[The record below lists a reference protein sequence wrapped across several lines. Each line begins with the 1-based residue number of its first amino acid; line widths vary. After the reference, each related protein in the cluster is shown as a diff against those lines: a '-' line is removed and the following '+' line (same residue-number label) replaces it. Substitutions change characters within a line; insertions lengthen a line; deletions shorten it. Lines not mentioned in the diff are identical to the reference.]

1 MSNILNSEDF
11 GLKMYNRFPPKYRE
25 DDVGQKL
32 ALKRYLQALSDGGFR
47 YIIQDTNGLLDIKDP
62 SRTSLDILL
71 NLYKQYG
78 LEVFNGIPENY
89 LRSLLP
95 YLSSAWKYKGS
106 IDIIEFVTTT
116 LSGIK
121 VSSEINYADSRTA
134 LFGDAVLGHALFDN
148 KNSYETPIITV
159 RLEMDFSLS
168 DYFPS
173 SEQFRRILEN
183 FVPFYCD
190 LALVYSYVYS
200 DENAIIFREFNI
212 DHITDT
218 KTESRNISRL
228 GIVGSN
234 NSIFNVGATFGN
246 AKLANTDFKSPTE
259 VSKDKVNIAMNESSS
274 FIQSGSAR
282 FNTGATFG
290 TSLFGFI
297 PDHTKIKYAP
307 VSDIQSVAGVDSK
320 IDRLKD
326 TNSEEQSLSRY
337 GILHAKNCIFEI
349 GKPMGVSVFGNEEFI
364 APTEVHKDKISTVVK
379 DSINIHTMGSARF
392 NDQTAKFNDFL
403 LGLVPFEQ
411 TVKVSYT
418 DSESVSF
425 IESAESVIS
434 TMSEQNATF
443 GHAVMTRARFNDKSF
458 DKITVSY

>member
-11 GLKMYNRFPPKYRE
+11 GLKIYNRFPPKYRE

-218 KTESRNISRL
+218 KTESRNIS
-228 GIVGSN
+228 S
-234 NSIFNVGATFGN
+234 
-246 AKLANTDFKSPTE
+246 TE
-259 VSKDKVNIAMNESSS
+259 VSRDKVNLAMNESSS

-307 VSDIQSVAGVDSK
+307 VSDVQSVAGVDSK

-326 TNSEEQSLSRY
+326 TKSEEQSLSRY

-349 GKPMGVSVFGNEEFI
+349 GKPMGVAVFGNEEFI
-364 APTEVHKDKISTVVK
+364 APTEVHKDKIGTVVK

-411 TVKVSYT
+411 TVKVAYT
-418 DSESVSF
+418 DSKSMTF

-458 DKITVSY
+458 DKITVPY

>member
-11 GLKMYNRFPPKYRE
+11 GLKIYNRFPPKYRE
-25 DDVGQKL
+25 DDMGQKL

-134 LFGDAVLGHALFDN
+134 LFGDAVLGHALFNN
-148 KNSYETPIITV
+148 KNSHETPIITV

-218 KTESRNISRL
+218 KAESRNIS
-228 GIVGSN
+228 S
-234 NSIFNVGATFGN
+234 
-246 AKLANTDFKSPTE
+246 TE
-259 VSKDKVNIAMNESSS
+259 VSKDKVNLAMDELSS
-274 FIQSGSAR
+274 
-282 FNTGATFG
+282 
-290 TSLFGFI
+290 SLFGFI
-297 PDHTKIKYAP
+297 TDHTKIKYVP
-307 VSDIQSVAGVDSK
+307 VSDVQSVAGVDSK

-326 TNSEEQSLSRY
+326 TKSEEQSLSRY

-349 GKPMGVSVFGNEEFI
+349 GKPMGVAVFGNEEFI
-364 APTEVHKDKISTVVK
+364 APTEVHKDKIGTVVK

-411 TVKVSYT
+411 TVKVAYT
-418 DSESVSF
+418 DSKSMTF

>member
-11 GLKMYNRFPPKYRE
+11 GLKIYNRFPPKYRE
-25 DDVGQKL
+25 DDMGQKL

-134 LFGDAVLGHALFDN
+134 LFGDAVLGHALFNN
-148 KNSYETPIITV
+148 KNSHETPIITV

-183 FVPFYCD
+183 FVPFYCG
-190 LALVYSYVYS
+190 LALVY
-200 DENAIIFREFNI
+200 A
-212 DHITDT
+212 
-218 KTESRNISRL
+218 
-228 GIVGSN
+228 
-234 NSIFNVGATFGN
+234 
-246 AKLANTDFKSPTE
+246 
-259 VSKDKVNIAMNESSS
+259 
-274 FIQSGSAR
+274 
-282 FNTGATFG
+282 
-290 TSLFGFI
+290 
-297 PDHTKIKYAP
+297 
-307 VSDIQSVAGVDSK
+307 
-320 IDRLKD
+320 
-326 TNSEEQSLSRY
+326 
-337 GILHAKNCIFEI
+337 
-349 GKPMGVSVFGNEEFI
+349 
-364 APTEVHKDKISTVVK
+364 
-379 DSINIHTMGSARF
+379 
-392 NDQTAKFNDFL
+392 
-403 LGLVPFEQ
+403 
-411 TVKVSYT
+411 
-418 DSESVSF
+418 
-425 IESAESVIS
+425 
-434 TMSEQNATF
+434 
-443 GHAVMTRARFNDKSF
+443 
-458 DKITVSY
+458 

>member
-11 GLKMYNRFPPKYRE
+11 GLKIYNRFPPKYRE

-200 DENAIIFREFNI
+200 DENAIIFREYNI
-212 DHITDT
+212 DHLTDT
-218 KTESRNISRL
+218 KIESRNIS
-228 GIVGSN
+228 S
-234 NSIFNVGATFGN
+234 
-246 AKLANTDFKSPTE
+246 TE
-259 VSKDKVNIAMNESSS
+259 VSRDKVNLAMNESSS

-307 VSDIQSVAGVDSK
+307 VSDVQSVAGVDSK

-326 TNSEEQSLSRY
+326 TKSEEQSLSRY

-349 GKPMGVSVFGNEEFI
+349 GKPMGVAVFGNEEFI
-364 APTEVHKDKISTVVK
+364 APTEVHKDKIGTVVK

-411 TVKVSYT
+411 TVKVAYI
-418 DSESVSF
+418 DSKSMTF
-425 IESAESVIS
+425 IESVESVIS

-458 DKITVSY
+458 DKITVPY

>member
-11 GLKMYNRFPPKYRE
+11 GLKIYNRFPPKYRE

-134 LFGDAVLGHALFDN
+134 LFGDAVLGHALFNN
-148 KNSYETPIITV
+148 KNSHETPIITV

-259 VSKDKVNIAMNESSS
+259 VSRDKVNIAMNESSS
-274 FIQSGSAR
+274 FTQSGSAR
-282 FNTGATFG
+282 FNTWCYFWH
-290 TSLFGFI
+290 F
-297 PDHTKIKYAP
+297 
-307 VSDIQSVAGVDSK
+307 SVWFYT
-320 IDRLKD
+320 R
-326 TNSEEQSLSRY
+326 
-337 GILHAKNCIFEI
+337 
-349 GKPMGVSVFGNEEFI
+349 P
-364 APTEVHKDKISTVVK
+364 HKD
-379 DSINIHTMGSARF
+379 
-392 NDQTAKFNDFL
+392 
-403 LGLVPFEQ
+403 
-411 TVKVSYT
+411 
-418 DSESVSF
+418 
-425 IESAESVIS
+425 
-434 TMSEQNATF
+434 
-443 GHAVMTRARFNDKSF
+443 
-458 DKITVSY
+458 

>member
-11 GLKMYNRFPPKYRE
+11 GLKIYNRFPPKYRE
-25 DDVGQKL
+25 DDMGQKL

-95 YLSSAWKYKGS
+95 YLSSAWKYKGP

-134 LFGDAVLGHALFDN
+134 LFGDAVLGHALFNN
-148 KNSYETPIITV
+148 KNSHETPIITV

-218 KTESRNISRL
+218 KAESRNIS
-228 GIVGSN
+228 S
-234 NSIFNVGATFGN
+234 
-246 AKLANTDFKSPTE
+246 TE
-259 VSKDKVNIAMNESSS
+259 VSKDKVNLAMDELSS
-274 FIQSGSAR
+274 
-282 FNTGATFG
+282 
-290 TSLFGFI
+290 SLFGFI
-297 PDHTKIKYAP
+297 TDHTKIKYVP
-307 VSDIQSVAGVDSK
+307 VSDVQSVAGVDSK

-326 TNSEEQSLSRY
+326 TKSEEQSLSRY

-349 GKPMGVSVFGNEEFI
+349 GKPMGVAVFGNEEFI
-364 APTEVHKDKISTVVK
+364 APTEVHKDKIGTVVK

-411 TVKVSYT
+411 TVKVAYT
-418 DSESVSF
+418 DSKSMTF